1 MATNSKRH
9 TKAMAED
16 ARQLFPD
23 QPLWLVEGTTTD
35 WEQHEIWVDVDGT
48 RVDIRPVSEIV
59 VDGVTAASRSIPT
72 SMGGVDLSMV
82 SARGATAAGLFTMS
96 ACASPCVVRGREAIA
111 DGRLD
116 VLAIVSKNA
125 NVATPTAEA
134 DTEALVGAI
143 ADRFAVAPR
152 NVLLSCTGVIG
163 QRLAVEDV
171 VSVVPA
177 TQRALA
183 ARGLG
188 AVSHGILT
196 TDRRPK
202 MVAANV
208 GGVTVAGMVKG
219 AGMIEPRMATMLA
232 YVFTDA
238 AVESALL
245 RSCFH
250 DAAGQ
255 TLNALTIDSD
265 TSTSDTAVIIATG
278 ARELPESDVK
288 LFRHAVLGVCAALAR
303 AVVFDAEGATKLLE
317 VNVTGAATVDACAIM
332 ARQIA
337 NSPLVKAA
345 ANGNDPNW
353 GRVVMALGKP
363 GAFGHHMVDMSALR
377 IALMGI
383 TTYDRGRQ
391 VEYERGTVAT
401 YMRDSPTVTID
412 VDLGVTS
419 HRATIWG
426 SDLSEEY
433 VRFNSVYTT

>member
-1 MATNSKRH
+1 MTV
-9 TKAMAED
+9 D
-16 ARQLFPD
+16 ARQVWPD
-23 QPLWLVEGTTTD
+23 QPLWLIEGMTTD
-35 WEQHEIWVDVDGT
+35 WEQHEMWVDVDG
-48 RVDIRPVSEIV
+48 RRIDIRPVSEIV
-59 VDGVTAASRSIPT
+59 VEGITAASCSIDT
-72 SMGGVDLSMV
+72 SIGGVDLSLV
-82 SARGATAAGLFTMS
+82 LARGATAAGLFTTN
-96 ACASPCVVRGREAIA
+96 ACASPSAVRGREAIM
-111 DGRLD
+111 DGRMD

-134 DTEALVGAI
+134 DTDALVGAI
-143 ADRFAVAPR
+143 ADEFAVAPE

-163 QRLAVEDV
+163 QRLPIEDV
-171 VSVVPA
+171 VAAVPA
-177 TQRALA
+177 ARRALA
-183 ARGLG
+183 PRGLA

-202 MVAANV
+202 MVAAKV
-208 GGVTVAGMVKG
+208 GGVTIAGIVKG

-232 YVFTDA
+232 YIFTDA
-238 AVESALL
+238 AIEPDLL

-250 DAAGQ
+250 DAVGK

-265 TSTSDTAVIIATG
+265 TSTSDTAVMVATG
-278 ARELPESDVK
+278 ARELPESDVT

-303 AVVFDAEGATKLLE
+303 AIVSDAEGATKTLE
-317 VNVTGAATVDACAIM
+317 VNVAGAPTTRACEAV

-353 GRVVMALGKP
+353 GRIVMALGKP
-363 GAFGHHMVDMSALR
+363 GAFGHDHVVDMSTLR

-383 TTYDRGRQ
+383 TTYDCGRQ
-391 VEYERGTVAT
+391 VEYERGAVAIR
-401 YMRDSPTVTID
+401 MRDSPTVTID

-419 HRATIWG
+419 HRAKIWG
-426 SDLSEEY
+426 CDLSEEY